1 MTAPIIASHLV
12 VGADAGGAAS
22 EAARAV
28 AVELGGT
35 ADLVVVFAS
44 PSLCAD
50 PAVVR
55 AAIAA
60 ELAPR
65 HMLGCMGAAVVG
77 TGREVEHEPALVVWG
92 AILPGARITPI
103 RSVGCRDADGTI
115 DVAGWP
121 TAAGD
126 DSAADPVPGD
136 QDVVIALADPFSYP
150 VEAFLRVANTSTWR
164 PPVVGGLAA
173 GGDRPGDHVLWLDD
187 QYMHDG
193 LVGVS
198 IGGVNLTTA
207 VSQGC
212 TPIGPEMVVT
222 DADGEGRIYAL
233 AGVPALTKLQEV
245 LDGLDDAALEM
256 VNTGITVGI
265 VMNENKPE
273 YQSGDYLMRGILG
286 ANADDGRHP
295 RRRTCA
301 HRPDRAIARSR
312 QRLGIPGSAQRHPR
326 CRGRGMAARSRARSC
341 SPASCGDRRCS
352 PMRTTTR
359 RSSPRSSGTRP
370 WPACFATASSV
381 PSPDVT
387 TCTDSLQR
395 SRSLAAS
402 NTTKWLH
409 PRRKCSYAGYAH
421 IAPVN
426 VLHHPC
432 TENLNTGSCVHER
445 H

>member
-1 MTAPIIASHLV
+1 MTAPIIASQLV

-28 AVELGGT
+28 AAELGGT

-65 HMLGCMGAAVVG
+65 HMIGCMGAAVVG

-121 TAAGD
+121 TAAGG
-126 DSAADPVPGD
+126 DSVADPVPGD

-150 VEAFLRVANTSTWR
+150 VDAFLRVANTSRWR

-187 QYMHDG
+187 QYMRDG

-198 IGGVNLTTA
+198 IGGVKLTTA

-245 LDGLDDAALEM
+245 LDGLDDAALEL

-265 VMNENKPE
+265 VMNENKPD

-286 ANADDGRHP
+286 ANADAGAIHVGEHVRIGQTVRLHVRDDVSASRDLRNVTRDAAARHGG
-295 RRRTCA
+295 
-301 HRPDRAIARSR
+301 AIAGALVFTCIVR
-312 QRLGIPGSAQRHPR
+312 GSAMFPDAHHDAAIVAAHFGNPPVAGLF
-326 CRGRGMAARSRARSC
+326 CNGEFGAVAGRNYLHGF
-341 SPASCGDRRCS
+341 
-352 PMRTTTR
+352 T
-359 RSSPRSSGTRP
+359 
-370 WPACFATASSV
+370 AT
-381 PSPDVT
+381 
-387 TCTDSLQR
+387 
-395 SRSLAAS
+395 
-402 NTTKWLH
+402 
-409 PRRKCSYAGYAH
+409 
-421 IAPVN
+421 IAVF
-426 VLHHPC
+426 
-432 TENLNTGSCVHER
+432 GGK
-445 H
+445 